1 MIANEESHY
10 DYVIVGGGL
19 QAGLLALALNYHQ
32 PSANVLLIEKCE
44 RLFGNHTWSFHATDV
59 PAAAQG
65 WLASVSIRKWGA
77 YAVKFPGFEKRINLG
92 YETFSSA
99 ALAEAINAVE
109 KSGNLEIITG
119 KTVRELTPTS
129 IETDCGFSVE
139 AKVVL
144 DCRGAEKISNQQVGF
159 QKFYG
164 MEVELADRDWPD
176 PLPTIMD
183 ATVEQTD
190 GFRFFYV
197 LPLTKRRV
205 LVEDTFFSNTPL
217 HDHQSSATDIE
228 KYLFDRNLRNWT
240 VLREESGCLPMPFG
254 GSLKP
259 SSEFPLRGGFRGGW
273 FHAATGYSFPLASR
287 FADSVASASA
297 SDTSAVIASLAK
309 QNQFQANF
317 SRFLNRL
324 LFQLVTPE
332 KRFLIFQRFY
342 RSLTEQTIRRF
353 YSHEFTKFDAARLLI
368 GSPPQGLT
376 PIKFFKSF
384 KEKPCPALQS

>member
-1 MIANEESHY
+1 M
-10 DYVIVGGGL
+10 
-19 QAGLLALALNYHQ
+19 LALAFNYHQ
-32 PSANVLLIEKCE
+32 PSARVLLIEKSE
-44 RLFGNHTWSFHATDV
+44 RLCGNHTWSFHATDV
-59 PAAAQG
+59 PAAARG
-65 WLASVSIRKWGA
+65 WLASVSSKKWRA
-77 YAVKFPGFEKRINLG
+77 YAVKFPGFEKRVNLG
-92 YETFSSA
+92 YESFSSA

-119 KTVRELTPTS
+119 KTVHGLTPTS
-129 IETDCGFSVE
+129 IETDCGFSAE

-197 LPLTKRRV
+197 LPLTRRRV
-205 LVEDTFFSNTPL
+205 LIEDTFFSNSPT

-228 KYLFDRNLRNWT
+228 KYLFDRDLQNWT
-240 VLREESGCLPMPFG
+240 VRREESGCLPMPFG
-254 GSLKP
+254 SSLKP
-259 SSEFPLRGGFRGGW
+259 NGEFPLRGGFRGGW

-297 SDTSAVIASLAK
+297 SDISAVVTSLAK

-342 RSLTEQTIRRF
+342 RSLNEQTIRRF

>member
-19 QAGLLALALNYHQ
+19 QAGLLALAFNYHQ
-32 PSANVLLIEKCE
+32 PSARVLLIEKSE
-44 RLFGNHTWSFHATDV
+44 RLCGNHTWSFHATDV
-59 PAAAQG
+59 PAAARG
-65 WLASVSIRKWGA
+65 WLASVSSKKWRA

-92 YETFSSA
+92 YESFSSA

-119 KTVRELTPTS
+119 KTVHGLTPTS
-129 IETDCGFSVE
+129 IETDCGFSAE

-164 MEVELADRDWPD
+164 MEVELADRDWPA

-197 LPLTKRRV
+197 LPLTRRRV
-205 LVEDTFFSNTPL
+205 LIEDTFFSNSPT

-228 KYLFDRNLRNWT
+228 KYLFDRDLQNWT
-240 VLREESGCLPMPFG
+240 VRREESGCLPMPFG
-254 GSLKP
+254 SSLKP
-259 SSEFPLRGGFRGGW
+259 NGEFPLRGGFRGGW

-297 SDTSAVIASLAK
+297 SDISAVVTSLAK
-309 QNQFQANF
+309 QNQFQTNF

-324 LFQLVTPE
+324 LFQLVTPD

-342 RSLTEQTIRRF
+342 RSLNEQTIRRF

>member
-1 MIANEESHY
+1 MIANGESHY

-19 QAGLLALALNYHQ
+19 QAGLLALAFNYHQ
-32 PSANVLLIEKCE
+32 PSAKVLLIEKCK

-59 PAAAQG
+59 PAAARG
-65 WLASVSIRKWGA
+65 WLASVSAKKWRG
-77 YAVKFPGFEKRINLG
+77 YSVKFPGFQKRINLG

-99 ALAEAINAVE
+99 ALDKAINALA
-109 KSGNLEIITG
+109 KLGNLEIITG
-119 KTVRELTPTS
+119 KTVRELTANS
-129 IETDCGFSVE
+129 IETDCGLSFE

-144 DCRGAEKISNQQVGF
+144 DCRGAEKISDQQVGF

-164 MEVELADRDWPD
+164 MEVELVGRYWPD

-183 ATVEQTD
+183 ATVPQTD

-197 LPLTKRRV
+197 LPLTRRRV
-205 LVEDTFFSNTPL
+205 LIEDTFFSNTPL
-217 HDHQSSATDIE
+217 HSHQSSATDIE
-228 KYLFDRNLRNWT
+228 KYLFDRNLQKWT
-240 VLREESGCLPMPFG
+240 IRREESGCLPMPYG
-254 GSLKP
+254 ASLKP
-259 SSEFPLRGGFRGGW
+259 TGEFPLRGGFRGGW

-287 FADSVASASA
+287 FADSVASVSA
-297 SDTSAVIASLAK
+297 SETSTVIASLAK
-309 QNQFQANF
+309 QNHFQATF

-342 RSLTEQTIRRF
+342 QSLGEQTIRRF

-376 PIKFFKSF
+376 PIKFLKSF
-384 KEKPCPALQS
+384 KEKPCPALKL